1 MSHPTDAFRPRQ
13 PHTRLA
19 HQPELLHEPR
29 GLTTMPSAAPAAVSS
44 LSALW
49 RVIIAS
55 LLLVAAPA
63 VAVAQ
68 VEFRLATTRT
78 EVRPGEQV
86 VVAAILEHEDGWHV
100 HTNDP
105 VIPPEM
111 EGFIAVPTVFT
122 LTPPPSAPGI
132 VTIGPAQWPI
142 AKPYLVDFLGT
153 GEPVNYAVF
162 GGTAITYIP
171 VIISNDAP
179 LGPLT
184 LTLTG
189 GYQACDDRTCLRPVT
204 LNETI
209 TFTVVAPTA
218 TLAPAAPDP
227 MVFAGFDASV
237 FARMLAGEV
246 AGPADQDFNFFGLS
260 FAVGSTGFVNGAI
273 IVALALLGGFLL
285 NLTPC
290 VLPVIP
296 IKIMSLSAAAGN
308 PRRALLLGG
317 VMSLGV
323 VAFFIAI
330 GAAIATLSSFRAIN
344 QLFQHPEFSL
354 GVGLFIAIMGV
365 GMVGLFSVKLPNAVY
380 AMDPNRESIPGSFLF
395 GVLTAILSTPCT
407 APFMG
412 SAAAWA
418 AKQPPALTML
428 TFAAIGLGM
437 ALPYLVLAA
446 FPRLVRKVPRTGP
459 ASSLVKQVMGLL
471 LFAVAIFFIGT
482 GLDGL
487 LREPVDPPF
496 REYWWAIVAV
506 TVGASIWMIARTF
519 KITRAASTRG
529 VIVAIGLLLSVSI
542 VLAARGLT
550 AKGPI
555 EWTYYTTERFDEA
568 VARGDV
574 VVVDFT
580 AEWCFNCKALEQ
592 AVLFRDEVASR
603 LNSEGVT
610 AMKIDL
616 TGDNPVGQAKLES
629 LNWVGIP
636 LLAIYGPGL
645 PEPLLYDSYTPETV
659 LSAIERARGK

>member
-1 MSHPTDAFRPRQ
+1 MSHTTDVR
-13 PHTRLA
+13 RLGHA
-19 HQPELLHEPR
+19 HSGLHEPR
-29 GLTTMPSAAPAAVSS
+29 RTRGEGTSRST
-44 LSALW
+44 LW
-49 RVIIAS
+49 RLIVAV
-55 LLLVAAPA
+55 LVLVALPA
-63 VAVAQ
+63 VAAAQ
-68 VEFRLATTRT
+68 VEFRLATSRT
-78 EVRPGEQV
+78 EVRPGDQV

-111 EGFIAVPTVFT
+111 EGFVAIPTVFN
-122 LTPPPSAPGI
+122 LTPPPTAPGA
-132 VTIGPAQWPI
+132 VTVGPSQWPT
-142 AKPYLVDFLGT
+142 AKTYAVDFLGT
-153 GEPVNYAVF
+153 GEPVDYQVF

-184 LTLTG
+184 LALTG
-189 GYQACDDRTCLRPVT
+189 GYQACDDKTCLRPVR

-209 TFTVVAPTA
+209 TLTVVAPTA
-218 TLAPAAPDP
+218 TLAPITPDP
-227 MVFAGFDASV
+227 LVFAGFDNAV

-260 FAVGSTGFVNGAI
+260 FSVGSTGFVNGAI

-354 GVGLFIAIMGV
+354 GVGVFIAIMGV

-471 LFAVAIFFIGT
+471 LFAVAVFFIGT

-487 LREPVDPPF
+487 LREPVDPAF
-496 REYWWAIVAV
+496 RGYWWAIAAI

-519 KITRAASTRG
+519 KITRAATTRG
-529 VIVAIGLLLSVSI
+529 VIVAIGLLLSVSV

-592 AVLFRDEVASR
+592 AVLFRDEVASK
-603 LNSEGVT
+603 LNSDGVT

-616 TGDNPVGQAKLES
+616 TGDNPVGQAKLER

-645 PEPLLYDSYTPETV
+645 QEPLLYDTYTPETV
-659 LSAIERARGK
+659 LSAIERARRK